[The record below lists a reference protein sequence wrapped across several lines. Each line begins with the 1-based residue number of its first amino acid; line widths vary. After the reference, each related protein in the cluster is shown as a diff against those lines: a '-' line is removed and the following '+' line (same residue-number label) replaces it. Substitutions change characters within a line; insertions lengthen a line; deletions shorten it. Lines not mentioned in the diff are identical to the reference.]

1 MDYNAFKLVAK
12 LIEDLQYEVALE
24 QLQLE
29 PTAMNSVSLA
39 MVQLSLGNISCAD
52 KVISQLRTEELA
64 RNRGN
69 GGGLAEIQATTQ
81 WLLGRRESAQTILV
95 ETTRSLLD
103 GTIRYAD
110 PSGGCDWGV
119 LLWFMST
126 SDENEVNEQISLKFL
141 KNRIKRKQAQGWP
154 GNLAFNVLSRETE
167 LETLQKIFGVG
178 NFDEIDPAMQND
190 MHFRDRLA
198 RTLFYFAHLAKM
210 SGDTIRG
217 QTLLVQCAK
226 IKNPHYT
233 VEWYLARQLLG
244 LRFDCR
250 TNS

>member
-1 MDYNAFKLVAK
+1 MNAGR
-12 LIEDLQYEVALE
+12 
-24 QLQLE
+24 
-29 PTAMNSVSLA
+29 LA
-39 MVQLSLGNISCAD
+39 MVQLSLGNISSAH

-69 GGGLAEIQATTQ
+69 GGVLAEIQATTQ

-103 GTIRYAD
+103 GTIKYAD

-154 GNLAFNVLSRETE
+154 GNLAFNVLSLESE
-167 LETLQKIFGVG
+167 LETLQKVFGVKSL
-178 NFDEIDPAMQND
+178 DEIDPQLQSD

-198 RTLFYFAHLAKM
+198 RTLFYFAHLAKQ
-210 SGDTIRG
+210 SGDTVRG
-217 QTLLVQCAK
+217 QELLVRCAK
-226 IKNPHYT
+226 VKNPHYT

-244 LRFDCR
+244 LKFDCR
-250 TNS
+250 TSS